1 MWDSSD
7 TELFY
12 TDRSITLSTRV
23 AFDKDTWEFKG
34 RSHIWTKSG
43 SYLGRVR
50 DVFVTRWSFD
60 SLIDL
65 SSSIIMDLPRLDV
78 DVDLGFALF
87 FLALL
92 CLFLLATMVRCAQ
105 MVLDPFRAI
114 SAFTYQEE
122 ELEGWRLKQADWEP
136 LDCRRTTS
144 TSTLSLWRFHW
155 NSSGKR
161 DLSVIMRSH
170 YQQQSSLSANKSTK
184 LCLWTE
190 IPRKNALDW
199 SKVTTE

>member
-12 TDRSITLSTRV
+12 TDRSTTPATRV

-34 RSHIWTKSG
+34 RSHI
-43 SYLGRVR
+43 GRVR

-136 LDCRRTTS
+136 LDCRRTLKHLHLHFLCGDFTR
-144 TSTLSLWRFHW
+144 THPGKGISLPPA
-155 NSSGKR
+155 
-161 DLSVIMRSH
+161 II
-170 YQQQSSLSANKSTK
+170 
-184 LCLWTE
+184 TE
-190 IPRKNALDW
+190 CK
-199 SKVTTE
+199 